1 MFDDMPLQGKFAVL
15 PPVSPRYL
23 SPKLT
28 PDLQKHMP
36 QVKSHFGRALV
47 ALAWLCLVSAGSS
60 EPNPLTGVANFRDI
74 GGYKTSDGRML
85 KRHVIY
91 RSGELSGATSHDQQI
106 LTSLQLRYEI
116 DLRTDTE
123 RTESP
128 SRWGD
133 HPPEVISISVG
144 MPRKSDPA
152 RSLNGAELRTA
163 SQARSYMQQTTARLA
178 LDGAADIGQVIRRLA
193 EGDEPALIHCS
204 AGKDRTGVTVAVLM
218 TLLGVPRDQVDR
230 EYVKSNEAV
239 DQQLERAKAREQSG
253 ASLRITDLTP
263 DALRTMLG
271 ADASYLDAAFSA
283 IDKQFGSFDAYT
295 KNGLKITSRQI
306 QALRARL
313 LER

>member
-1 MFDDMPLQGKFAVL
+1 MFDDMLRRGKTANFT
-15 PPVSPRYL
+15 PSVSPRYL
-23 SPKLT
+23 SPRLT

-36 QVKSHFGRALV
+36 PVKSHSGRTLIAV
-47 ALAWLCLVSAGSS
+47 SWLCLVSAGAS
-60 EPNPLTGVANFRDI
+60 EPLSGVANFRDI
-74 GGYKTSDGRML
+74 GGYQTSDGRTL

-106 LTSLQLRYEI
+106 LTSLHLRYEI

-128 SRWGD
+128 SRWGKR
-133 HPPEVISISVG
+133 PPEVISISVG
-144 MPRKSDPA
+144 MPRNSDPV
-152 RSLNGAELRTA
+152 RSLNTAELGSA
-163 SQARSYMQQTTARLA
+163 SQARSYMQRTTAQLA
-178 LDGAADIGQVIRRLA
+178 IDGAADIGQVMRRLS

-230 EYVKSNEAV
+230 EYVKSNEAA

-253 ASLRITDLTP
+253 ASIRITNFAP
-263 DALRTMLG
+263 DVLRTMMG

-283 IDKQFGSFDAYT
+283 IDRQYGSFDAYT
-295 KNGLKITSRQI
+295 KNGLKITSQQI